1 MNAQHKT
8 LSAMLAMALLGIG
21 SRAHADTCAL
31 INAHVQKGA
40 ALVGSGMT
48 IGGAALKAAGVSAV
62 MHSSGGM
69 IVSTAGGGYVAGTL
83 GTIGTAVGF
92 LTAPAAL
99 VVGTVVLSGVAATAT
114 YCHVQQRRE
123 LR

>member
-1 MNAQHKT
+1 MNARHKT
-8 LSAMLAMALLGIG
+8 LPAMLAMTLLGVG
-21 SRAHADTCAL
+21 SCAHADTCTL

-48 IGGAALKAAGVSAV
+48 MGGAAIKAAGVSAV

-83 GTIGTAVGF
+83 GTIGTAVSF

-99 VVGTVVLSGVAATAT
+99 VVGTAVVTGVVAIAT
-114 YCHVQQRRE
+114 YCHMQQRLDSR
-123 LR
+123 